1 MTTQPGTDELEEG
14 LDEILATI
22 EEIVKAASGGSY
34 IFRGENQIFEL
45 VSSGLFRQY
54 HPNRT
59 DSSTIELFQAKILE
73 EAQRFTSDRDE
84 TDILSQL
91 QHFESG
97 LTNLID
103 FTTDYLIALFFACDG
118 APGSDARVV
127 LLRRENA
134 STFEATGPSNR
145 AIAQKSIFVR
155 PATGVVEPDAQV
167 HIPANLK
174 QKLLQYLRTY
184 HGITPE
190 TIYNDLHG
198 FIRHWS
204 INEQASNAFM
214 SGLEHRHNGNC
225 LSAIELYTESLFLLP
240 RTPVYFERGCA
251 YLEVDELDKAIAD
264 FDKVQWPALDEGN
277 PILSGTACNGRGV
290 ARRIQGMTTEA
301 VDDFKSALTFYSMV
315 LEPSDSVDKLAR
327 EATSNLIVVLME
339 VEDYQTAL
347 TYART
352 AFEGGHDPSF
362 RFRKEYGDID
372 SFELC
377 RGSRVPEALAQML
390 SGQMSESH

>member
-1 MTTQPGTDELEEG
+1 MTNQPETNELVEEE
-14 LDEILATI
+14 LNEVLATI
-22 EEIVKAASGGSY
+22 EEIVKAALGGSF
-34 IFRGENQIFEL
+34 IFRGENQIFEY

-59 DSSTIELFQAKILE
+59 DSSSIEIFQAKILE
-73 EAQRFTSDRDE
+73 EAQRFTSEKDKNE
-84 TDILSQL
+84 ILSQL

-127 LLRRENA
+127 LLRKDNA

-145 AIAQKSIFVR
+145 VIAQKSIFVR
-155 PATGVVEPDAQV
+155 PATGIVEPDAQV
-167 HIPANLK
+167 HIPENLK
-174 QKLLQYLRTY
+174 QRILQYLRTY

-214 SGLEHRHNGNC
+214 SGLEHRHNGNHQ
-225 LSAIELYTESLFLLP
+225 SSIELYTESLFLLP

-251 YLEVDELDKAIAD
+251 YLEVGELDKAIAD
-264 FDKVQWPALDEGN
+264 FDKVQWPALGDGN

-290 ARRIQGMTTEA
+290 ARRSQGMTTEA
-301 VDDFKSALTFYSMV
+301 VDDFKSALTLYSMIR
-315 LEPSDSVDKLAR
+315 EPSDSVDTLAE
-327 EATSNLIVVLME
+327 EAVSNLV
-339 VEDYQTAL
+339 
-347 TYART
+347 
-352 AFEGGHDPSF
+352 F
-362 RFRKEYGDID
+362 RRFWLDC
-372 SFELC
+372 L
-377 RGSRVPEALAQML
+377 
-390 SGQMSESH
+390 

>member
-1 MTTQPGTDELEEG
+1 MSNQPETDELVEEE
-14 LDEILATI
+14 LNEVLATI
-22 EEIVKAASGGSY
+22 EEIVKAALGDNY
-34 IFRGENQIFEL
+34 IFRGENQMFDH

-73 EAQRFTSDRDE
+73 EAQRFTSEKDE
-84 TDILSQL
+84 NEILSQL

-134 STFEATGPSNR
+134 NTFRATGPSNR

-155 PATGVVEPDAQV
+155 PATGIVEPDAQV

-174 QKLLQYLRTY
+174 QRLLQYLRTY

-204 INEQASNAFM
+204 INEQASKAFM
-214 SGLEHRHNGNC
+214 SGLEYRHNGNY
-225 LSAIELYTESLFLLP
+225 LSAIDLYTESLFLLP
-240 RTPVYFERGCA
+240 RPPVYFERGCA
-251 YLEVDELDKAIAD
+251 YLEVIELDKAIAD
-264 FDKVQWPALDEGN
+264 FDKVQWPALAEGN
-277 PILSGTACNGRGV
+277 PILSGAACNGRGV
-290 ARRIQGMTTEA
+290 ARRSLGMTTEA
-301 VDDFKSALTFYSMV
+301 VDDFKSALTFYSMT
-315 LEPSDSVDKLAR
+315 LEPSDYVDTLSE
-327 EATSNLIVVLME
+327 EATSNLIVALME
-339 VEDYQTAL
+339 VEDYQSAL
-347 TYART
+347 SYARE
-352 AFEGGHDPSF
+352 ALEGGHDPRSCF
-362 RFRKEYGDID
+362 REEYGDIE

-377 RGSRVPEALAQML
+377 RDSQVPEALAQML
-390 SGQMSESH
+390 SGQN